1 MDQLTKAL
9 DFTLI
14 GEQMLGSYKVYVFK
28 AIPRHGYKPP
38 NYEAKVLTGM
48 EGKLWIDE
56 KTFQCVKVEASVISP
71 VSIGGFLAQVKPG
84 THFELQK
91 MADET
96 YYSYHKASPRGS
108 LP

>member
-1 MDQLTKAL
+1 
-9 DFTLI
+9 
-14 GEQMLGSYKVYVFK
+14 
-28 AIPRHGYKPP
+28 
-38 NYEAKVLTGM
+38 M

-56 KTFQCVKVEASVISP
+56 KTFQWVKVEARVISP

-91 MADET
+91 TPVADSVWLPMHFAMKSEAKVLFLFTRKWQADET